1 MICAGGDGWLYSF
14 KPETG
19 DILWKFDCNPKGA
32 KWELYGNGTKNAI
45 IATPA
50 GFLQPEQLDPDVVI
64 PMHCSGASF
73 IEAMSRRMPAKLVTT
88 NVGSRFT
95 FGV

>member
-1 MICAGGDGWLYSF
+1 
-14 KPETG
+14 
-19 DILWKFDCNPKGA
+19 
-32 KWELYGNGTKNAI
+32 
-45 IATPA
+45 
-50 GFLQPEQLDPDVVI
+50 VI

>member
-1 MICAGGDGWLYSF
+1 MGVTNVEKLHAVIGGFHLG
-14 KPETG
+14 T
-19 DILWKFDCNPKGA
+19 A
-32 KWELYGNGTKNAI
+32 KHDYIEHTVDEL
-45 IATPA
+45 
-50 GFLQPEQLDPDVVI
+50 EQLDPDVVI